1 MKLYDLI
8 VIGGGA
14 AGLIAGISGKGKFD
28 QVLILEKESKVG
40 EKLKKTGSGRCNL
53 TNLVQ
58 APKYYHSD
66 KELFTVHILDNFSTR
81 KTIQFF
87 NELGLF
93 TENINDYIYP
103 YTHEAKVVVDILRDQ
118 FVDLGGVIKCQ
129 EEVIKVTK
137 TKEYFVIQT
146 NSWEYYS
153 QRLLIATGSK
163 ASITTEGMSGYE
175 LANALGHTITPI
187 SPCLVPLVT
196 KEHHLQSLAGLR
208 HKGSVTYERDE
219 ENILHHT
226 GELQFV
232 ADGISGIPIFQVSG
246 DVIEDLNQG
255 KEVTLYLNF
264 LPDFDDESLNL
275 FMAHRIN
282 VFKKDVDLTHF
293 LTGLIH
299 TKLMKVLLEFANLD
313 LRKSVLDMNED
324 EMSRLKLSLSH
335 FPIKIDG
342 YKGLEQAQAA
352 RGGISTYEVN
362 SITLESKLVSDLY
375 FAGEVLAVDGL
386 CGGYNLQWAWSSGF
400 MAGQCL
406 KEEDYD

>member
-14 AGLIAGISGKGKFD
+14 AGMMAGISGKEKFD
-28 QVLILEKESKVG
+28 DVLILEKESKVG

-58 APKYYHSD
+58 EPKYYHSD
-66 KELFTVHILDNFSTR
+66 KELFTVHVLDNFSTR

-87 NELGLF
+87 NGLGLF

-103 YTHEAKVVVDILRDQ
+103 YTHEAKVVVDILRDH
-118 FVDLGGVIKCQ
+118 FLDLGGIIKCQ
-129 EEVIKVTK
+129 EEVVDISKQENYFIIKTK
-137 TKEYFVIQT
+137 T
-146 NSWEYYS
+146 WEYHS
-153 QRLLIATGSK
+153 QKLIIATGSQ
-163 ASITTEGMSGYE
+163 ASVASQGMSGYE
-175 LANALGHTITPI
+175 LAAALGHKITPI
-187 SPCLVPLVT
+187 TPSLVPLVT
-196 KEHHLQSLAGLR
+196 KENHLKSLAGLR
-208 HKGSVTYERDE
+208 HKGAVTYYRDE
-219 ENILHHT
+219 ERILHHI
-226 GELQFV
+226 GELQFIT
-232 ADGISGIPIFQVSG
+232 DGISGIPVFQVSG
-246 DVIEDLNQG
+246 DAIEDLNQG

-264 LPDFDDESLNL
+264 LPDFDEESLPL
-275 FMAHRIN
+275 FIDHRIN
-282 VFKKDVDLTHF
+282 AFKKDVDLTHF

-299 TKLMKVLLEFANLD
+299 TKLMKVLFDFANLD
-313 LRKSVLDMNED
+313 PKKSILDMSED
-324 EMSRLKLSLSH
+324 EMDRLKLSLSH
-335 FPIKIDG
+335 FPVKIDG

-352 RGGISTYEVN
+352 RGGVSTYEVN
-362 SITLESKLVSDLY
+362 SITLESKLVPDLY